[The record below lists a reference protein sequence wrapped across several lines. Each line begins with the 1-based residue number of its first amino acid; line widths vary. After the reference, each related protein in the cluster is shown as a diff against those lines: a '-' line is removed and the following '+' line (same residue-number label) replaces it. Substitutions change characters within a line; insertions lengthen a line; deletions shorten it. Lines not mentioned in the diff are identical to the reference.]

1 VSPRVRLILLSS
13 AAIIFFDVAASL
25 ASRTLGFNYAKGAVG
40 SYFLYAVAGFLAAR
54 RTNLLFAAQ
63 LGAVV
68 GFVDA
73 TIGWAVSSAIGP
85 IVPATPH
92 LTVTSWA
99 LIAFF
104 VVLTSLVCALV
115 GGAIGRA
122 TQRSSP
128 SAA

>member
-1 VSPRVRLILLSS
+1 LIVFGS
-13 AAIIFFDVAASL
+13 AAIVLFDIAASL
-25 ASRTLGFNYAKGAVG
+25 ASRKLGFPYANAAVG
-40 SYFLYAVAGFLAAR
+40 SYLIYAVGGFLAAR
-54 RTNLLFAAQ
+54 RANLVFAAQ
-63 LGAVV
+63 LGGVL

-85 IVPATPH
+85 IVPVTPH
-92 LTVTSWA
+92 LTVVTWV
-99 LIAFF
+99 LIAFV

-122 TQRSSP
+122 TQKSAP